1 MKLVIGFFYLKKIE
15 KINTYILLLLF
26 LKMPS
31 NKKKNRKKINK
42 VISHERIPNAL
53 RRGILPD
60 HVYLISVIPVIPK
73 TSETFTNNLEED
85 PIDPNSESELNY
97 GSVSGSALNII
108 RHLKNLK

>member
-31 NKKKNRKKINK
+31 NKKNNK
-42 VISHERIPNAL
+42 VIIPGNSHERIPNAL